1 VWKSREKKKKNKIIN
16 DKPKISKLQI
26 SFKEVGATEMIS
38 TISKKVIFGCQ
49 NPSHTLSK
57 HNRVVNMLPRAMHE
71 LTIFMF

>member
-1 VWKSREKKKKNKIIN
+1 VLKLREKKKIVN
-16 DKPKISKLQI
+16 DKPEISKLQM
-26 SFKEVGATEMIS
+26 SFKKVGATKMIS

-49 NPSHTLSK
+49 NPSHMLSK